1 MQELRAQI
9 QVNPIIMIIITILM
23 IIIMINI
30 DCHNDNHDN
39 CWSTR
44 LNLTQLNSSCLPFII
59 WGPTEVSGHSEEAR
73 GAGRQEWAWA
83 RSRHC
88 RRHGRPQ
95 GGDGGDEDRQDIDE
109 SSDKLI
115 SEKYNIFNQLISE
128 KPGQVQKRQTWG
140 RTRWHRYRGAWLG
153 ERQK

>member
-30 DCHNDNHDN
+30 DCHNDYHDN

-95 GGDGGDEDRQDIDE
+95 GGDGGDEDREDNDDG
-109 SSDKLI
+109 SDK
-115 SEKYNIFNQLISE
+115 LISE
-128 KPGQVQKRQTWG
+128 KPGQVQKRQTWC

-153 ERQK
+153 EEQKSIRFNRKMN